1 MSNFVYFISGFFLGA
16 AVADF
21 LWAYKMGIPQVVWAR
36 IKAFKVRI
44 FNRAK

>member
-21 LWAYKMGIPQVVWAR
+21 LWAYKMGIPQVFWAR